1 MASTHPYKVALHCS
15 DKEPVEVNNLAT
27 GVAAALTTNLTT
39 FAPTTAEQTALT
51 ANITAL
57 TTANNKLTG
66 YIANAKGDHAITTLR
81 NTETVTVYGMLN
93 TTFRTLVDG
102 TAGGVKATIELAG
115 FDSSADAVAHG
126 IPDTPVISKISDTNR
141 AEGTAKVL
149 LVKRKKKTL
158 TGAKAAKSTKGLK
171 YSMQVTAAPVT
182 TASVWTTEVQGE
194 STLELILT
202 GLIKGSEVAARVRA
216 EDGKLKS
223 VWSEPMTF
231 LPRKSAPNLPTTTPT
246 SPTTTPT
253 TGTTPAAG

>member
-1 MASTHPYKVALHCS
+1 
-15 DKEPVEVNNLAT
+15 LAT

-51 ANITAL
+51 AQILTL

-66 YIANAKGDHAITTLR
+66 YIANAKGDHSVITLR

-115 FDSSADAVAHG
+115 FDASADAVAHG

-149 LVKRKKKTL
+149 LVKHKKKTL

-171 YSMQVTAAPVT
+171 YSMQVTPAPVT
-182 TASVWTTEVQGE
+182 TASVWTNEIQSE
-194 STLELILT
+194 SSRDLLLT
-202 GLIKGSEVAARVRA
+202 GLVKGSEVAARVRA

-223 VWSEPMTF
+223 PWSEPMTF

-246 SPTTTPT
+246 PAPT
-253 TGTTPAAG
+253 TGTTTTPPATG